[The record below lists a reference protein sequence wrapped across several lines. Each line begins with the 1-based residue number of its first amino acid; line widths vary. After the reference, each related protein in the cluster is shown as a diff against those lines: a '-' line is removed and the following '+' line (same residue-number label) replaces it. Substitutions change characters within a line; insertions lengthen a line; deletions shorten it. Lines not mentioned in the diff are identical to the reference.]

1 MQQRERERQRQ
12 TDTHTHMLVLRMQE
26 MREIVGDD
34 LPFAFQNLSL
44 DLPEYQGT
52 PEDVA
57 IEKCRAA
64 FQQVHNSSHS
74 LLLSP
79 PLSSSLLHTH
89 TLVTGL
95 CERTGCNGKK
105 RQQTKQ

>member
-79 PLSSSLLHTH
+79 PLSS
-89 TLVTGL
+89 TLTLWSRGYAKGQAAMGRKDNRPNS
-95 CERTGCNGKK
+95 E
-105 RQQTKQ
+105 